1 MRFLIFFSIVALT
14 TAQATMQC
22 FQCDVTTNV
31 MCDEPGEADC
41 PNQTDQVGFEN
52 GLLRK

>member
-1 MRFLIFFSIVALT
+1 MRFLIFFSIITLI

-31 MCDEPGEADC
+31 MCDEPSEADC
-41 PNQTDQVGFEN
+41 QNPNDQVIINGHFE
-52 GLLRK
+52 K